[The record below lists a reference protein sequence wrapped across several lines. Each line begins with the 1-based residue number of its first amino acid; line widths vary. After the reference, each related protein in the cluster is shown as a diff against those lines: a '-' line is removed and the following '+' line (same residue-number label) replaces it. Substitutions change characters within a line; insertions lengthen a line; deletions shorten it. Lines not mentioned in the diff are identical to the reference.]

1 MKRKDFQALPNDHE
15 IMLSVREGDL
25 DRLSI
30 LFERHHKRLYNFFL
44 GMSTSPD
51 DGEDLV
57 QEVFL
62 RMLNYRHT
70 YRDDSRFETWMFRIA
85 RNARIDAFRKSR
97 RGRPFADA
105 REPASPDPG
114 PEESLVR
121 ESETDLLR
129 RAMALLSDE
138 KREVLLLSRF
148 QNMEFREIARILN
161 ERETTVK
168 VRAHRA
174 VRELG
179 EIYRHLTEEGTS

>member
-1 MKRKDFQALPNDHE
+1 LPNDHE
-15 IMLSVREGDL
+15 TMLAVREGDL
-25 DRLSI
+25 DQLSL
-30 LFERHHKRLYNFFL
+30 LFERHQLHLYNYFL
-44 GMSTSPD
+44 RMTGSPD

-70 YRDDSRFETWMFRIA
+70 YRENSRFETWMFQIA
-85 RNARIDAFRKSR
+85 RNARADSYRRTR
-97 RGRPFADA
+97 RGQFVSELRDPVN
-105 REPASPDPG
+105 PDPG
-114 PEESLVR
+114 PEESLIKK
-121 ESETDLLR
+121 SETDLLQ
-129 RAMALLSDE
+129 RAMALLSDD

-148 QNMEFREIARILN
+148 ENMEFREIARVLN

-179 EIYRHLTEEGTS
+179 EIYRQLTEERTS